1 MKLNNS
7 VLRHLYISCLKDVVP
22 HTRKDCPSPKEL
34 LRLFRT
40 KKSEKNKTR
49 IIDHVTKCIY
59 CANEVEFILKAL
71 RYEANM
77 NVVAEK
83 ILSIEKEKFPSKS
96 SIRKHFSTQFSWK
109 FASLFA
115 VALGL
120 CLFIAFYAL
129 SIKLKNPIYRTT
141 SQSQIRP
148 IQPVKTKI
156 SKSLLSFRWESVM
169 SSDYFVLEI
178 FDESLYRIWK
188 SPKIAENN
196 TKLPNEI
203 SNLMEENKTYFWMI
217 TVFFVNGKVI
227 ESPLQEFY
235 LIE

>member
-1 MKLNNS
+1 MKLNNN
-7 VLRHLYISCLKDVVP
+7 VLRQLYISSLKDEIP

-34 LRLFRT
+34 LRLFRI
-40 KKSEKNKTR
+40 KKSEKYKTR
-49 IIDHVTKCIY
+49 IIDHITKCIY
-59 CANEVEFILKAL
+59 CANEFEFILKAL
-71 RYEANM
+71 RYETNM

-83 ILSIEKEKFPSKS
+83 IFSTKKENSSKN

-115 VALGL
+115 VAVGV
-120 CLFIAFYAL
+120 CMFIAFYTL
-129 SIKLKNPIYRTT
+129 SIKLKTPTYRTT

-156 SKSLLSFRWESVM
+156 SKSSLSFRWEYVE
-169 SSDYFVLEI
+169 SSDYYVLEI

-188 SPKIAENN
+188 SPKIAESS

-203 SNLMEENKTYFWMI
+203 SNRMEENKIYFWMI
-217 TVFFVNGKVI
+217 TVFFANGKVI